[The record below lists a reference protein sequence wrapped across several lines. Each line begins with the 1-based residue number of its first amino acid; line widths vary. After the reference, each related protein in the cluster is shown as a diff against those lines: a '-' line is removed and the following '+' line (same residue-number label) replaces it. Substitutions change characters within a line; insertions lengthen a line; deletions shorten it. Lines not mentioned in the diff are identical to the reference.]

1 MPLNTGRP
9 HDLLRRDGWEDTL
22 IQLYSFSKSYC
33 MPGHRLG
40 AVTGGRNLVLQL
52 AKVIDNIQICA
63 PRAAQMAVVP
73 MLSQLADWRQE
84 NRTRIAAR
92 ADLFQKVMAGL
103 TGWTLLSSG
112 AYFGY
117 VRHPFD
123 DTSSLQVAM
132 RMAQE
137 AGILTIPGTFFGADQ
152 EAYLRFAFANAGRDV
167 IAALP
172 ERLAA
177 L

>member
-1 MPLNTGRP
+1 
-9 HDLLRRDGWEDTL
+9 
-22 IQLYSFSKSYC
+22 

-40 AVTGGRNLVLQL
+40 AVTGGRDLVLQL

-92 ADLFQKVMAGL
+92 ADLFQQVMADL

-123 DTSSLQVAM
+123 GISSLHVAM